1 MAKKSGKKTAKASAK
16 GNAGGQTTS
25 DRIVDAA
32 LALAA
37 EKDWHNIS
45 LAEIAEA
52 AGLPLSEVYPVFRSK
67 AQVLAGFSRRLDGE
81 VLAGQ
86 DAEAREGGARDRLFD
101 VIMRRLDAMEPHREA
116 LKSILAGLTRDPGM
130 ALCGMG
136 HLARSL
142 ACMLEAADLSSD
154 GLRGAVRVKALG
166 AIYLATLRV
175 WLGDESQDQG
185 PTMAALDR
193 HLRRA
198 EWLATCCSRMR
209 RNSAKSPPDTASAA
223 G

>member
-16 GNAGGQTTS
+16 AKNDGQSTS

-37 EKDWHNIS
+37 EKDWRTIS

-86 DAEAREGGARDRLFD
+86 DAEAREGSARDRLFD
-101 VIMRRLDAMEPHREA
+101 VIMRRLDAMEPHRDA
-116 LKSILAGLTRDPGM
+116 LKSIFAGLARDPGM
-130 ALCGMG
+130 ALCGLG
-136 HLARSL
+136 HLSRSL

-154 GLRGAVRVKALG
+154 GLRGAVRIKALG
-166 AIYLATLRV
+166 AIYLATLRA
-175 WLGDESQDQG
+175 WLGDESQDKG

-198 EWLATCCSRMR
+198 EWLATRCSRMR
-209 RNSAKSPPDTASAA
+209 RTGAEGPLDTAQAT

>member
-1 MAKKSGKKTAKASAK
+1 MAKKSGKKAAKASAK
-16 GNAGGQTTS
+16 SQAGQQTTS
-25 DRIVDAA
+25 DRVIDAA
-32 LALAA
+32 LALAS
-37 EKDWHNIS
+37 EKDWRDIS

-81 VLAGQ
+81 VLVGQ

-116 LKSILAGLTRDPGM
+116 LKSILAGLARDPGM

-142 ACMLEAADLSSD
+142 TCMLEAADLSSD

-175 WLGDESQDQG
+175 WLGDESQDKAA
-185 PTMAALDR
+185 TMAVLDR

-198 EWLATCCSRMR
+198 EWLATRCSRMR
-209 RNSAKSPPDTASAA
+209 RIGAGNPLGTAAAA